1 MRRTTLLLAMT
12 TGLILSGCASAPKG
26 LDNIRDQASR
36 EAVSTSRS
44 GTTLITEAE
53 SLSRDAQ
60 AQETYRFAPV
70 LTKEAASSLKE
81 ARMLQNKGRADDQ
94 VRVKALA
101 ASATYQ
107 RALEH
112 TLMARETLAPS
123 LAHMEVLN
131 RINSRTYYP
140 SDVAHVESKFAN
152 IIATLETTAAPA
164 STAQSQREL
173 LLEMHAVEVSTI
185 GFLQLQKVRNQMKN
199 LKDANAATLIP
210 RSYKT
215 AAKTLAS
222 AEGLVQKTPRA
233 EAEIASLR
241 EQAEVSAAHA
251 QVILSMVNETLD
263 ANSDNAEALVLR
275 TERWLYNIAGA
286 LKYPDIRHLPMDEQS
301 RQLADGIEELLQR

>member
-1 MRRTTLLLAMT
+1 MRRTPLLLAIAT
-12 TGLILSGCASAPKG
+12 SLILSGCVSAPKG
-26 LDNIRDQASR
+26 LDTIRDQASR

-44 GTTLITEAE
+44 GTTLINEADN
-53 SLSRDAQ
+53 LSREAQ

-70 LTKEAASSLKE
+70 LTQEAAQSLKE
-81 ARMLQNKGRADDQ
+81 ARALQNKGRADDQ
-94 VRVKALA
+94 VRAKALA
-101 ASATYQ
+101 ASATYR
-107 RALEH
+107 RALAH
-112 TLMARETLAPS
+112 TLLARETLAPS
-123 LAHMEVLN
+123 LAHLEVLN
-131 RINSRTYYP
+131 SIKSRTYYP
-140 SDVAHVESKFAN
+140 SDYANVERTFAD

-164 STAQSQREL
+164 STSQSQREL
-173 LLEMHAVEVSTI
+173 LLDMHAVEVSTI
-185 GFLQLQKVRNQMKN
+185 GFLQLQNVRNQMKN

-222 AEGLVQKTPRA
+222 AEDLVQKTPRA
-233 EAEIASLR
+233 TAEIASLR